1 MLWHD
6 DFDFRPEFGT
16 AGNYSSFIGINIE
29 TLSTSFKHNVVNAD
43 SRAEL
48 LKQNELI
55 FDDLSLKL
63 TISIETSHCEV
74 LYCISSLKRIYNNLL
89 CRTFWCLAMK
99 FVDLF
104 PPLHELLCTLY
115 GVRYV
120 TNSYLP
126 M

>member
-74 LYCISSLKRIYNNLL
+74 LYYIYY
-89 CRTFWCLAMK
+89 
-99 FVDLF
+99 VIIIII
-104 PPLHELLCTLY
+104 LY
-115 GVRYV
+115 IILIE
-120 TNSYLP
+120 NI
-126 M
+126 